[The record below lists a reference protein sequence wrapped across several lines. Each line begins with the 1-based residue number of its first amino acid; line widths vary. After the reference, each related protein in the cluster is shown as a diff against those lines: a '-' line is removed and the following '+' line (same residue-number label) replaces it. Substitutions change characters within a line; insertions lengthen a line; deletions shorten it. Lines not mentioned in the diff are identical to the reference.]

1 MNKNILFSIFLYSFF
16 IFNIVY
22 ASEIIRLD
30 DGRIVNL
37 NEDGTFT
44 IIKESEK
51 ITYCLD
57 GDGVYK
63 YIVDSCYDGQIEITQ
78 EEYNILRDD
87 EDDSSTYITKKQD
100 NKYCKTQND
109 EPYVIEGNCKRGDTW
124 ITENEYNRL
133 KNNGSSTYITKKKKL
148 ITKKKELIYCKDS
161 DGVFKYI
168 IDTCYDGQ
176 LEISEEEYNSIKN
189 NGSSTYITKK
199 SNESD
204 EEEKSIINFLNVFDL
219 NYRTINFLENST
231 IVQLLDVEFEDI
243 IIEELIIEKPNSR
256 YLNYFNTDTYN
267 PAKDK
272 YQGQFFEKLIIK
284 KLSSLNNSGFFD
296 LSIDYLELK
305 RLDLKELGLLKQL
318 VIGEIDENI
327 SNISTILHS
336 LSLKSLILN
345 KVSFKNSID
354 EYYYD
359 SIILNNLKNS
369 SLGELIYKDGIIFGK
384 DDYVEIGLTE
394 IKNLKFN
401 SPKTYINVFNYLE
414 HPREAFIFFDSLAS
428 MKIEDYYQEV
438 NELNEKII
446 IKIDNSEI
454 KNVRTKKID
463 NLSIPVSFKHTTN
476 GLSISSDTNDDINYL
491 LTALGYSEFKFDYSI
506 DINWNPGSEIL
517 SFNFLIG
524 IQEGADLEIDVK
536 FDDIDFVKLI
546 DDSFSPYINN
556 YVQSEPKIKSIS
568 VTLIDKGLTLKLLD
582 VYADEM
588 QMNTNQTI
596 TFLVNQL
603 EDYAVFV
610 ESPLTYEFIYS
621 LQDFLQNPDKLSFLI
636 DPAVPLSYNDINSL
650 IANPGLLVELLNMK
664 FE

>member
-1 MNKNILFSIFLYSFF
+1 MNKNILLSIFLYSFF

-63 YIVDSCYDGQIEITQ
+63 YIVDACYDGQIEITE

-87 EDDSSTYITKKQD
+87 EDDSSNYITVKPK
-100 NKYCKTQND
+100 NKYCKTQDD
-109 EPYVIEGNCKRGDTW
+109 EPYEINDNCKRGDTW
-124 ITENEYNRL
+124 ITEYEYNKL
-133 KNNGSSTYITKKKKL
+133 KKEGTKNKY

-176 LEISEEEYNSIKN
+176 VEITEEEYNRLQN
-189 NGSSTYITKK
+189 NSSSTYITKK
-199 SNESD
+199 SD

-284 KLSSLNNSGFFD
+284 KLSSLNNSGLFD
-296 LSIDYLELK
+296 LSIDYLEMK

-318 VIGEIDENI
+318 AIGEIDENI
-327 SNISTILHS
+327 NNISAILDS

-345 KVSFKNSID
+345 KVSFKNGID

-369 SLGELIYKDGIIFGK
+369 SLGELIYKDGIIIGK

-401 SPKTYINVFNYLE
+401 SPKKYINEFDYFE
-414 HPREAFIFFDSLAS
+414 HPREAFLFFESLAS
-428 MKIEDYYQEV
+428 MKIEDYYQEIY
-438 NELNEKII
+438 ELNEKII
-446 IKIDNSEI
+446 IKIDDSEI

-463 NLSIPVSFKHTTN
+463 NLSIPVSFNHTTN

-517 SFNFLIG
+517 SFNFLVG

-546 DDSFSPYINN
+546 NDSFSPYISN

-588 QMNTNQTI
+588 QMNTNQAI

-610 ESPLTYEFIYS
+610 ESPLTYKFIYS